1 MPPHHGCSPN
11 LNDRCSRSMAVRTRR
26 GTPMAKPRSTYLSRR
41 SSYDSPRIERSTVL
55 TRVVIAAMA
64 RGVMRAC
71 SPSKPQQ
78 QQSMSKP
85 FRMSSREAYR
95 RVMIWMLRTTR
106 PACHRGTSVCESWR
120 ASRGCSVFVQPTWAR
135 LLELSVTVIVFAVLT
150 KYTSCLAPVA
160 SSSERRSFVRMVSS
174 FFCASA
180 CVWPGGRDEYICS
193 MWCVYSVCAQHNA
206 PQSYRR
212 RKGRCHCAARV
223 LWKSTARRFVSAR

>member
-95 RVMIWMLRTTR
+95 RVMI
-106 PACHRGTSVCESWR
+106 
-120 ASRGCSVFVQPTWAR
+120 
-135 LLELSVTVIVFAVLT
+135 
-150 KYTSCLAPVA
+150 
-160 SSSERRSFVRMVSS
+160 
-174 FFCASA
+174 
-180 CVWPGGRDEYICS
+180 
-193 MWCVYSVCAQHNA
+193 
-206 PQSYRR
+206 
-212 RKGRCHCAARV
+212 
-223 LWKSTARRFVSAR
+223 